1 MEQRFLYKSY
11 FVFCILMRPAISFLK
26 SKNFQLFV
34 KKKCSLLY
42 PDQGILPRSG
52 YIPRLVPFSSLNR
65 FGKLKYMSTI
75 VKYYQNRQICLSKVH
90 KMTHEVWNKC
100 ISSKLQQFCNIVDR
114 VVLPELHCCRN
125 FDPSMLHLQ
134 VQLHLHIVQKCIFAS
149 KHSLYVI

>member
-1 MEQRFLYKSY
+1 MGKSERGNQNH
-11 FVFCILMRPAISFLK
+11 CLK
-26 SKNFQLFV
+26 VSVASINIVAAPFKEGGAY
-34 KKKCSLLY
+34 CSM
-42 PDQGILPRSG
+42 QM
-52 YIPRLVPFSSLNR
+52 LVR
-65 FGKLKYMSTI
+65 FGKLKYLSTI
-75 VKYYQNRQICLSKVH
+75 VKYYQTRQICLSKVH

-100 ISSKLQQFCNIVDR
+100 IRSKSQQFCNIVDR